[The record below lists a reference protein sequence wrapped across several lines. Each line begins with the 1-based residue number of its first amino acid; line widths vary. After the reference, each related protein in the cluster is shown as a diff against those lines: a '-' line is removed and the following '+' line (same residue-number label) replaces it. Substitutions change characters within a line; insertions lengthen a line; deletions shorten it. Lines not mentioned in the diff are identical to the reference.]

1 MRINK
6 YLASA
11 NLGSRR
17 KVEGFVTAGRVKVN
31 GKVITD
37 LAFDVPEKAQVE
49 FDGAPVMVASDLVYV
64 MMHKPKGVVT
74 TTSDDRGRKTVID
87 LLPNDLKFLKP
98 VGRLDYDSEGLLLL
112 TNDGDLAYNLTHP
125 SHEVG
130 KMYVAKIEGEITE
143 SQMAVLRAGVV
154 VEGVRLAKCKVKK
167 LECVNRIT
175 KLEIVINEGKN
186 RQIRKMFEAVGFKVI
201 FLKRTQIGDL
211 RLSGVDRGKF
221 RLLNTAEIN
230 YLKSL

>member
-6 YLASA
+6 YLAGA

-17 KVEGFVTAGRVKVN
+17 KVEEFVTAGRVTVN

-37 LAFDVPEKAQVE
+37 LAFDVSENAQVE
-49 FDGAPVMVASDLVYV
+49 FDGAPVFVMGEMVYV

-87 LLPNDLKFLKP
+87 LLPSELRYLKP
-98 VGRLDYDSEGLLLL
+98 VGRLDYDSEGLLIL

-130 KMYVAKIEGEITE
+130 KTYIAKIEGEITE

-167 LECVNRIT
+167 LECVERIT

-201 FLKRTQIGDL
+201 FLKRTQIGEL

-221 RLLNTAEIN
+221 RMLNSAEIN